1 MKKDSFTQTIFRRM
15 WMPAIV
21 SAAGLAFADMADAI
35 VVGQQMGATG
45 LAAISLCLPLYMV
58 MNVIMHGV
66 GLGGSTTYAKLMGEG
81 SWQEA
86 EKVFNDCIKT
96 ALAVGIGL
104 AVLGNAL
111 LTPLLALLGTRPGD
125 GALFQAAKDYA
136 GIIIWGIPLFFLDY
150 IINYFLRNDDREKLA
165 SFGYTTANVCDLG
178 LNILFVLVFRWGAKG
193 AAISTVIG
201 QAIAVGIY
209 MIGLKDKD
217 NHLKLTKGWMDWK
230 NAYGQFKSGF
240 AVSVQYVYTFFFL
253 MVVNNF
259 LIRYSGE
266 SGVAVFDLIQ
276 NVSYL
281 ILYLYDSA
289 TKAMQPL
296 VSTYMGEC
304 NEKGVKEAK
313 RVGLTAGCAL
323 GGALIVLIMV
333 FPGSMCWLFGLE
345 DPGMTALAYS
355 ALRIYCVSAF
365 FAGINTYLENF
376 EECCE
381 RERNAFTMVTLR
393 GVAVLFPCVLI
404 FASMGMEAIWLFY
417 PVTEI
422 VSLAVFLFWKKR
434 YGMPEKM
441 RSDKVFT
448 YTISNTSQEI
458 SDLSERCSEFCEENG
473 IPMKKAYFVA
483 VSVEELCVAVM
494 KNGFSKEGEGFIQL
508 TVVAMENGNVDIFL
522 RDNADRFDPFSME
535 SKEEDEGFALDTMGI
550 DIIRK
555 RAKEF
560 YYRHYQGFNTLI
572 VKT

>member
-1 MKKDSFTQTIFRRM
+1 MKKENFTLAIFKRL

-45 LAAISLCLPLYMV
+45 LAAISLSLPLYMV
-58 MNVIMHGV
+58 MNVIMHGI

-81 SWQEA
+81 SWEKA

-96 ALAVGIGL
+96 ALILGVGL
-104 AVLGNAL
+104 AVLGNVFI
-111 LTPLLALLGTRPGD
+111 TPLLALLGTKPAD
-125 GALFQAAKDYA
+125 GALFQATKDYA
-136 GIIIWGIPLFFLDY
+136 SIIIWGIPLFFMDY

-165 SFGYTTANVCDLG
+165 SFGYTTANLIDIA
-178 LNILFVLVFRWGAKG
+178 LNVVFVLGFQWGAKG

-209 MIGLKDKD
+209 MTGLKDKD
-217 NHLKLTKGWMDWK
+217 NHLKLSGTKMDWK
-230 NAYGQFKSGF
+230 NTYTQFKSGF
-240 AVSVQYVYTFFFL
+240 SVSVQYVYTFLFL

-266 SGVAVFDLIQ
+266 AGVAVFDLIQ

-296 VSTYMGEC
+296 VSTYIGEC
-304 NEKGVKEAK
+304 NAKGVEETK
-313 RVGLTAGCAL
+313 RIGLTAGCAL
-323 GGALIVLIMV
+323 GGALIVLIMI
-333 FPGSMCWLFGLE
+333 FPGLMCRLFGLE
-345 DPGMTALAYS
+345 DASMRALAYS

-365 FAGINTYLENF
+365 FAGINTFLENY
-376 EECCE
+376 EQCCE
-381 RERNAFTMVTLR
+381 REKNAVMMASLR
-393 GVAVLFPCVLI
+393 GVVVLFPCVLI
-404 FASMGMEAIWLFY
+404 AASMGMEYFWLFY
-417 PVTEI
+417 PATEI
-422 VSLAVFLFWKKR
+422 ISLAVFLIWKKKR
-434 YGMPEKM
+434 GMPEKM

-448 YTISNTSQEI
+448 YTISNTNQEI
-458 SDLSERCSEFCEENG
+458 SDLSEKCSDFCEDCG
-473 IPMKKAYFVA
+473 LPMKKAYFVSM
-483 VSVEELCVAVM
+483 SVEELCVAVM
-494 KNGFSKEGEGFIQL
+494 ENGFTQKGEGFIQL
-508 TVVAMENGNVDIFL
+508 TVVAMDDGGVEIFL

-535 SKEEDEGFALDTMGI
+535 SKEQDEGFALDTMGV